1 MRRSSSVCRRST
13 CLVLLASVMSRATFE
28 MPMVAP
34 EGDLIGEM
42 LSETSIRWPPFRS
55 RTVSLCS
62 MLSPQ
67 PIRRSASCISGSRSS
82 GTSSVMFLPVASAAL
97 YPNSRSAAEFQPVMV
112 PSSDVVMMAS
122 LEDSTAALNSRSRS
136 A

>member
-1 MRRSSSVCRRST
+1 
-13 CLVLLASVMSRATFE
+13 
-28 MPMVAP
+28 
-34 EGDLIGEM
+34 
-42 LSETSIRWPPFRS
+42 
-55 RTVSLCS
+55 

-67 PIRRSASCISGSRSS
+67 PIRRNASCISGSRSS
-82 GTSSVMFLPVASAAL
+82 GTSSVMFSPAASAAV

>member
-1 MRRSSSVCRRST
+1 
-13 CLVLLASVMSRATFE
+13 
-28 MPMVAP
+28 
-34 EGDLIGEM
+34 
-42 LSETSIRWPPFRS
+42 
-55 RTVSLCS
+55 

-67 PIRRSASCISGSRSS
+67 PIRRSASCSSGSRSS

>member
-1 MRRSSSVCRRST
+1 
-13 CLVLLASVMSRATFE
+13 
-28 MPMVAP
+28 
-34 EGDLIGEM
+34 M
-42 LSETSIRWPPFRS
+42 LS
-55 RTVSLCS
+55 L
-62 MLSPQ
+62 Q
-67 PIRRSASCISGSRSS
+67 PIRRSASCSSGSRSS
-82 GTSSVMFLPVASAAL
+82 GTSNVMFSPVASAAL

>member
-1 MRRSSSVCRRST
+1 MRRSSSVCCRST

-42 LSETSIRWPPFRS
+42 LSETSIGLPSFCR

-62 MLSPQ
+62 KRSPQ
-67 PIRRSASCISGSRSS
+67 PIRRNASWISGSRSS
-82 GTSSVMFLPVASAAL
+82 GTSSVMFLPVASAAE
-97 YPNSRSAAEFQPVMV
+97 YP
-112 PSSDVVMMAS
+112 
-122 LEDSTAALNSRSRS
+122 
-136 A
+136 

>member
-1 MRRSSSVCRRST
+1 
-13 CLVLLASVMSRATFE
+13 MSRTTFE

-42 LSETSIRWPPFRS
+42 LIETSIGLSPFRN

-67 PIRRSASCISGSRSS
+67 PIRRNASWISDRRSS
-82 GTSSVMFLPVASAAL
+82 GTSRVMFSPTASAAV
-97 YPNSRSAAEFQPVMV
+97 YPNNRSAAEFQPVSV
-112 PSSDVVMMAS
+112 PSRDIVMMAS
-122 LEDSTAALNSRSRS
+122 LEDSTAALKSRARS